1 MHGPHALSRLRP
13 AAPADAEALA
23 ELGRASFTAA
33 FGHLYRPKDLA
44 AFLAE
49 YRTPE
54 KFRAH
59 LADPATLIEVAEI
72 DGRLAAYCLI
82 VRGHRFAEQP
92 EPRPERPVLI
102 SQLYCA
108 ADMTGHGLGAALM
121 EWAIAEARAW
131 GADALQ
137 LSVFS
142 ENFGAQRFY
151 GRFGFRHAADIDF
164 WVGNQRDDEFLYELK
179 L

>member
-1 MHGPHALSRLRP
+1 MNLRP
-13 AAPADAEALA
+13 ATLDDAPALA
-23 ELGRASFTAA
+23 ELGRASFVAA
-33 FGHLYRPKDLA
+33 FGHLYKPEDLA

-59 LADPATLIEVAEI
+59 LADPPTLIQVAEV
-72 DGRLAAYCLI
+72 DGQLAAYCLI
-82 VRGHRFAEQP
+82 VRGETFEERP
-92 EPRPERPVLI
+92 EPRPERPVFV
-102 SQLYCA
+102 SQLYCDGA
-108 ADMTGHGLGAALM
+108 MTGRGLGAALM
-121 EWAIAEARAW
+121 AWAISEGRAW
-131 GADALQ
+131 NADAMQ

-151 GRFGFRHAADIDF
+151 QRYGFAKVADIDF
-164 WVGNQRDDEFLYELK
+164 WVGNQRDAEFLYELA

>member
-1 MHGPHALSRLRP
+1 MHEPRSLNLRP
-13 AAPADAEALA
+13 ATPADAAALA
-23 ELGRASFTAA
+23 ELGRASFVAA
-33 FGHLYRPKDLA
+33 FGHLYAPEDLA

-49 YRTPE
+49 YRTE
-54 KFRAH
+54 AKYREH
-59 LADPATLIEVAEI
+59 LADPPTLVEVADE

-82 VRGHRFAEQP
+82 VRGHRFDEQP
-92 EPRPERPVLI
+92 EPRPERPVFV

-108 ADMTGHGLGAALM
+108 PGMTGRGLGAALL
-121 EWAIAEARAW
+121 EWAIAEARTW
-131 GADALQ
+131 DADALQ

-151 GRFGFRHAADIDF
+151 QRFGFGKVADIDF
-164 WVGNQRDDEFLYELK
+164 WVGNHRDDEFLYELK

>member
-1 MHGPHALSRLRP
+1 VTIHLRS
-13 AAPADAEALA
+13 ATLADAPALA
-23 ELGRASFTAA
+23 QLGRDSFVAA
-33 FGHLYRPKDLA
+33 FGHLYRPEDLA

-49 YRTPE
+49 YRTAE
-54 KFRAH
+54 KFREH
-59 LADPATLIEVAEI
+59 LADPPTLIQVAEE

-82 VRGHRFAEQP
+82 VRGEPFDERP
-92 EPRPERPVLI
+92 EPRPERPVFL

-108 ADMTGHGLGAALM
+108 PGMAGRGLGAALI
-121 EWAIAEARAW
+121 EWAIGEARAW
-131 GADALQ
+131 HADAVQ

-151 GRFGFRHAADIDF
+151 QRYGFAKVADIDF
-164 WVGNQRDDEFLYELK
+164 WVGNHRDAEFLYELA